1 MFNSKHLVRK
11 RVECSICGLFQGTIT
26 QIVSTAQKKR
36 KTRCH
41 YYNIGKKLV
50 LYTNKNYMIGYLKD
64 ESQ

>member
-41 YYNIGKKLV
+41 YCNIGKKNEYCTL
-50 LYTNKNYMIGYLKD
+50 
-64 ESQ
+64 